1 MRKWKLAAGATVAS
15 GVLAVGMFAA
25 FTLTAKAGT
34 VSAQGCSATGTA
46 PETTALTCS
55 ATNDDHLYPESVY
68 PITADYAHR
77 RGDRRHRQPSCCL
90 LVELSSC
97 TEQSGNK
104 LTGGTTTVETLPA
117 TRRQRLIATRND
129 SSDTDMGNVIDP
141 TSCALDVTAT
151 VSGSSAPTATALQL
165 EISVN
170 QSAAATPTASPTP
183 SATTSSPSTTTTTVK
198 HYNNQVHGFAG
209 TCLDDKGNSS
219 SKRATVII
227 WTCNNTDQAQGWTY
241 SGSELKIHGM
251 CVNAKGNGKRGSQLI
266 LWTCNGSG
274 NEIFSHRSNG
284 EFVEKANGYKLCFDD
299 PGYSKKN
306 GTKPIMYQ
314 CNNGANQHF
323 SKP

>member
-1 MRKWKLAAGATVAS
+1 MRKWKLAAGATAAS

-34 VSAQGCSATGTA
+34 VSAQGCSAGYTGTVA
-46 PETTALTCS
+46 ETTALTCS
-55 ATNDDHLYPESVY
+55 VNNDGTTYPAIAY
-68 PITADYAHR
+68 PITITLTGLTTPASLPVSFKWTSD
-77 RGDRRHRQPSCCL
+77 
-90 LVELSSC
+90 C
-97 TEQSGNK
+97 TEQSGQK
-104 LTGGTTTVETLPA
+104 VTGGTTTVETPA
-117 TRRQRLIATRND
+117 SGANAVDALSTG
-129 SSDTDMGNVIDP
+129 DMGGAIDP
-141 TSCALDVTAT
+141 TSCTLDVTAT
-151 VSGSSAPTATALQL
+151 VSGSSALTATALQL

-170 QSAAATPTASPTP
+170 QSAAASPTASPTP
-183 SATTSSPSTTTTTVK
+183 SASTSSPSTTTTTVK
-198 HYNNQVHGFAG
+198 HYNNQVHGFGG

-219 SKRATVII
+219 SKRAAVII

-306 GTKPIMYQ
+306 GTKPIMYP
-314 CNNGANQHF
+314 CNNGANQQF

>member
-1 MRKWKLAAGATVAS
+1 MRKWKLAAGATAAS

-34 VSAQGCSATGTA
+34 VSAQGCSAGYTGTVA
-46 PETTALTCS
+46 ETTALTC
-55 ATNDDHLYPESVY
+55 TVNDDGSSNPAIAY
-68 PITADYAHR
+68 PITITLTALTTPA
-77 RGDRRHRQPSCCL
+77 GLPVSFKWT
-90 LVELSSC
+90 SSC

-104 LTGGTTTVETLPA
+104 LTGGTTTVETPA
-117 TRRQRLIATRND
+117 SGANAV
-129 SSDTDMGNVIDP
+129 DTLTTADMGNVIDP

-151 VSGSSAPTATALQL
+151 VSGSSALTATALQL

-170 QSAAATPTASPTP
+170 QSAAASPTASPTPTP
-183 SATTSSPSTTTTTVK
+183 SATTSAPSTTTTVK

-219 SKRATVII
+219 AKRTAVII

-284 EFVEKANGYKLCFDD
+284 EFVEKANGYKLCIDD

-306 GTKPIMYQ
+306 GTKPIMYP
-314 CNNGANQHF
+314 CNKGANQDF